1 MTKTFSSS
9 HFFGDNRDQR
19 SGIRIKREDIG
30 NMFPICISD
39 DLLNMCSEPFV
50 MTLDVRTA

>member
-1 MTKTFSSS
+1 MTKTFSPS

-19 SGIRIKREDIG
+19 YPYQKRRYLKY
-30 NMFPICISD
+30 

-50 MTLDVRTA
+50 MALDVRAA